1 MQDAGN
7 ILRDIHDLDAVPWL
21 PLAPGWWWV
30 IGIIVLVLVLAG
42 MRYLIRYSGLMP
54 GWRGDARRQLRDLK
68 KTLRK
73 GDPRDVAGR
82 LSILLRRIAIARSG
96 RDQAAGLAGDAWLAW
111 LEQDDRNGFKWSKGA
126 VVLLQAPYMP
136 PDIAVKR
143 NEVTRLISAAMR
155 WVDTTPAGD
164 AAPGLQ
170 WLNKI
175 RVPQWLKKIHVPQWL
190 NKIRIP
196 RWLKKIR
203 IPGISRAGG
212 ATHV

>member
-21 PLAPGWWWV
+21 PLAQGWWWV
-30 IGIIVLVLVLAG
+30 IGFIVLVLVLAG
-42 MRYLIRYSGLMP
+42 IRYLIRYSGLIP

-68 KTLRK
+68 RTLRK

-111 LEQDDRNGFKWSKGA
+111 LEQDDRNGFRWSKGA

-136 PDIAVKR
+136 PEISVKR
-143 NEVTRLISAAMR
+143 NEVMRLIIAAMR
-155 WVDTTPAGD
+155 WVDTTPTMD
-164 AAPGLQ
+164 DAPGLR
-170 WLNKI
+170 WLKKI
-175 RVPQWLKKIHVPQWL
+175 TVPQWLRNIPVSRWLKKIPVPQ
-190 NKIRIP
+190 R
-196 RWLKKIR
+196 LKKIR
-203 IPGISRAGG
+203 IPRITRAGG